1 VSALRADLVPA
12 TAVSEVLREGARRL
26 EALGVT
32 ESGDELVRLWARL
45 TDQTVGEV
53 WLGREGEA
61 APELRE
67 RFLNAVDRWAG
78 GEPAAYATG
87 RAGFRTL
94 ALETD
99 RRALIPRPE
108 TEGLVEHVLQ
118 WGRRREPAGD
128 WGAALDVATGTGCIA
143 LSLAVEGR
151 FGRLVATDVSADALA
166 LACGNAARVAPPLT
180 VEFRLGSL
188 LEPVAGEVFDVIVSN
203 PPYVTAGEFEKLD
216 VGVRCHEPR
225 GALVSGEEGLEHIR
239 RLLEGAGAHL
249 AAHGLLALE
258 VDCTRAEAA
267 ATLARRAGWQDVRLE
282 PDVFGRLRYLLTT
295 KESER

>member
-1 VSALRADLVPA
+1 MPA

-26 EALGVT
+26 EALGVPGASG
-32 ESGDELVRLWARL
+32 ESARLWARL
-45 TDQTVGEV
+45 TGQTVGEV
-53 WLGREGEA
+53 WLGQAGDAE
-61 APELRE
+61 PEPHE
-67 RFLNAVDRWAG
+67 RFLDAVERWAG

-108 TEGLVEHVLQ
+108 TEGLVEHVLE

-151 FGRLVATDVSADALA
+151 FGRLVATDVSRDALA
-166 LACGNAARVAPPLT
+166 LARGNAARVAAPLT

-203 PPYVTAGEFEKLD
+203 PPYVTAREFEKLD